1 MDERKNIIVSLKSS
15 VGESGTGLKTRI
27 KLLKILIIIYSLIT
41 IVLAGIL
48 TLSII
53 SGLFNN
59 EIISWQKSGLAVI
72 VIFSVSLNLPKQIF
86 ELKLLQ
92 HLIKI
97 NTKPDFEGITKL
109 NSELKKIIDQL
120 NNTVKTRWFV
130 VLLVIF
136 VLIMAFWQ
144 LFSENNPYWDFMK
157 IPFLL
162 IYGIL
167 LTDFIITNRKLTKNI
182 KETEKHCN

>member
-15 VGESGTGLKTRI
+15 LGETPKGLKSRI
-27 KLLKILIIIYSLIT
+27 KFLKILIIIYSLIM
-41 IVLAGIL
+41 IVFAGIL

-59 EIISWQKSGLAVI
+59 EIISWQKSSLAVI
-72 VIFSVSLNLPKQIF
+72 MSFSFSLNLPKQIF
-86 ELKLLQ
+86 ELKLLK
-92 HLIKI
+92 HLMKI
-97 NTKPDFEGITKL
+97 NTKPDFDGITKL
-109 NSELKKIIDQL
+109 NNELKKIIDQL
-120 NNTVKTRWFV
+120 NNTLKTRWFV

-136 VLIMAFWQ
+136 TLIMALWQ

>member
-1 MDERKNIIVSLKSS
+1 MNERKNIIVSLKSS
-15 VGESGTGLKTRI
+15 LWESPKGLKSRI
-27 KLLKILIIIYSLIT
+27 KFLKITIIIYSLIT
-41 IVLAGIL
+41 LFFAGIL
-48 TLSII
+48 ILSII
-53 SGLFNN
+53 SRLFSN
-59 EIISWQKSGLAVI
+59 EIISWQKASLAVI
-72 VIFSVSLNLPKQIF
+72 MSFSVSLNLPKPIF
-86 ELKLLQ
+86 ELKLLR

-97 NTKPDFEGITKL
+97 NTKPNFEGITKL

-120 NNTVKTRWFV
+120 NNTLKTRWFI

-136 VLIMAFWQ
+136 MLIMAFWQ

-167 LTDFIITNRKLTKNI
+167 LTDFIITNRNLTKNI
-182 KETEKHCN
+182 KETEKLCN